1 MQPMRP
7 ISARRPALIAITLL
21 LICPIIPPVRAA
33 TAAPRLPDISDQV
46 LTVFEQ
52 KCAECHGPQ
61 ARKIKKFG
69 YVNDLARLSANADY
83 ITPRD
88 PDHSKLWLSIRDDE
102 MPPDDSEVPPL
113 SAEQKQIV
121 RRWIEAGAPSNTSI
135 AQLPPAPSVGSAPG
149 RRMLRFVGKMHPLLA
164 HFPIA
169 LIFAATMAELAWLR
183 LRQPWLTGAVR
194 FCVTGGALGAV
205 AAGGL
210 GWINAYFHTA
220 SALLTTH
227 RWLGVFAILW
237 MVPLVLLC
245 ERGVR
250 AAPVSLNA
258 TSFTDWT
265 GRSRRRFEAALFAGA
280 LLIGVAAHLGG
291 SLVYG
296 ADYFKF

>member
-1 MQPMRP
+1 MLPMRP
-7 ISARRPALIAITLL
+7 ISARRLALLAVTLVL
-21 LICPIIPPVRAA
+21 TFPIIEPVHAA
-33 TAAPRLPDISDQV
+33 TAAPRVSDISDQV
-46 LTVFEQ
+46 SAVFER
-52 KCAECHGPQ
+52 KCAECHSPQ
-61 ARKIKKFG
+61 ARKIKKFS
-69 YVNDLARLSANADY
+69 YINDLARLSANADY

-88 PDHSKLWLSIRDDE
+88 PDHSKLWLSIRDGE
-102 MPPDDSEVPPL
+102 MPPDDSDVPPL
-113 SAEQKQIV
+113 SNEQKQIV
-121 RRWIEAGAPSNTSI
+121 RQWIEVGAPARTAI
-135 AQLPPAPSVGSAPG
+135 AQLPPAPSTASALG

-210 GWINAYFHTA
+210 GWINAYFHTT
-220 SALLTTH
+220 STLLTTH

-250 AAPVSLNA
+250 AAPVPLNA
-258 TSFTDWT
+258 TSLADWT
-265 GRSRRRFEAALFAGA
+265 GRSRRRFEAALFASA